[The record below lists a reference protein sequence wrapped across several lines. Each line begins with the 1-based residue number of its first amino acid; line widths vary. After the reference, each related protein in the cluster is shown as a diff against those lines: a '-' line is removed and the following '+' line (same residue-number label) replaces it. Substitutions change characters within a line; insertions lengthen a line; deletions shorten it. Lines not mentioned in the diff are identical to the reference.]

1 MSTAH
6 PWLSEWPWPSTPL
19 PHEQLQERIEHLM
32 AIGNMGVLATQGKT
46 GPIASPIEYRAEG
59 ITPYMYPQPGSP
71 KLAAIKR
78 VPLVCFAIYAP
89 LGNWTS
95 CRSAQIFGQAV
106 ILEPGTPNWDHALEI
121 LPWQASAAELG
132 RDINV
137 KPTHALLK
145 IEPERIV
152 YTEHWLR
159 RDGYAPRHIWRS
171 T

>member
-19 PHEQLQERIEHLM
+19 PDEQLQERIQHLM
-32 AIGNMGVLATQGKT
+32 AIGNMGVLATQGNT

-59 ITPYMYPQPGSP
+59 MTPYMYPQPGSP
-71 KLAAIKR
+71 KLTAIKR
-78 VPLVCFAIYAP
+78 VPSVCFAIYAP

-145 IEPERIV
+145 IKPE
-152 YTEHWLR
+152 
-159 RDGYAPRHIWRS
+159 
-171 T
+171 

>member
-19 PHEQLQERIEHLM
+19 PDEQLQERIQHLM
-32 AIGNMGVLATQGKT
+32 AIGNMGVLATQGNT

-59 ITPYMYPQPGSP
+59 MTPYMYPQPGSP

-95 CRSAQIFGQAV
+95 CRSAQIFGEAV

-145 IEPERIV
+145 IKPE
-152 YTEHWLR
+152 
-159 RDGYAPRHIWRS
+159 
-171 T
+171 